1 MKITFDPN
9 DPSDVAIVSEIIG
22 RAAGVTSVINV
33 SVGDPVTPEDVSDT
47 IRKLNDADNQW
58 PRFDETVG
66 LDLDANGTPWIE
78 EVHSG
83 GKVVNADGT
92 WRKKRGTDDETVI
105 AAEAAA
111 RAKLTGTP
119 PAPDLPPVEVEQTTV
134 PPVSFEEL
142 IALYNEKSAAGLID
156 VPGMQALYAKH
167 GTNVAS
173 LATDES
179 ARAAIRADL
188 VALTDEP
195 SLPGLPA

>member
-9 DPSDVAIVSEIIG
+9 DSTEVALVSEIIE
-22 RAAGVTSVINV
+22 RAVPITCVKTGVFA
-33 SVGDPVTPEDVSDT
+33 DDT
-47 IRKLNDADNQW
+47 NASEW

-78 EVHSG
+78 AVHGG

-92 WRKKRGTDDETVI
+92 WRKKRGVSDETLT
-105 AAEAAA
+105 ATEAEE

-119 PAPDLPPVEVEQTTV
+119 PAPELPPVEVEQTTV
-134 PPVSFEEL
+134 PPVTFEEL
-142 IALYNEKSAAGLID
+142 IALYNEKSGAGLID

-167 GTNVAS
+167 GTDAAS

-188 VALTDEP
+188 AALTDEP
-195 SLPGLPA
+195 SLPGLPS